1 MLASINPLGE
11 RARRTRF
18 GRTMGWYLVAS
29 TLGGALI
36 GAAAGAIG
44 MGLHAVVNPSDLAVG
59 VAVVVVCLVG
69 LAFDVPLGGLR
80 LPTVHRQ
87 VNENWLAR
95 YRGWV
100 YGSGFGFQLGLGV
113 ATIVTSATVYVA
125 LLLALLTGSWIGGA
139 VVGATFGLVRA
150 SPLLA
155 MRRVEDPAGIRRVLR
170 RAATWAGRAR
180 MLALG
185 CLGVVA
191 AVGLVGVVVGA

>member
-113 ATIVTSATVYVA
+113 ATIVISATVYVA

>member
-29 TLGGALI
+29 TVGGAVS
-36 GAAAGAIG
+36 GAAAGALG
-44 MGLHAVVNPSDLAVG
+44 MVLHVLVEPSDLAVG
-59 VAVVVVCLVG
+59 VAVVVVCLAG
-69 LAFDVPLGGLR
+69 LAFDVPLPGLR

-100 YGSGFGFQLGLGV
+100 YGTGFGFQLGLGV

-125 LLLALLTGSWIGGA
+125 LLLALLTGSWWGGA
-139 VVGATFGLVRA
+139 IVGATFGLVRA
-150 SPLLA
+150 LPLLA

-170 RAATWAGRAR
+170 QAAAWAGRAR
-180 MLALG
+180 MAALG
-185 CLGVVA
+185 CLGMVA
-191 AVGLVGVVVGA
+191 AVGLVALVAGA

>member
-29 TLGGALI
+29 TLGGALS

-44 MGLHAVVNPSDLAVG
+44 MALHAVVNPSDLAVG

-69 LAFDVPLGGLR
+69 LAFDVPLAGLR

-100 YGSGFGFQLGLGV
+100 YGTGFGFQLGLGV

-150 SPLLA
+150 LPLLA

-170 RAATWAGRAR
+170 RAAAWAGRAR
-180 MLALG
+180 VLALG

-191 AVGLVGVVVGA
+191 AVGLVAVVVGA

>member
-113 ATIVTSATVYVA
+113 ATIVISATVYVA

-150 SPLLA
+150 VPLLA

-191 AVGLVGVVVGA
+191 AVGLVAVVVGA

>member
-29 TLGGALI
+29 TVGGAVS
-36 GAAAGAIG
+36 GAAAGAVG
-44 MGLHAVVNPSDLAVG
+44 MWLHALVHPSTLAVG

-69 LAFDVPLGGLR
+69 LAFDVPLLGLR

-100 YGSGFGFQLGLGV
+100 YGTGFGFQLGLGV

-125 LLLALLTGSWIGGA
+125 LLLALLTGSWVGGA
-139 VVGATFGLVRA
+139 VVGATFGLARA
-150 SPLLA
+150 LPLLA

-170 RAATWAGRAR
+170 QAARWAGRAR
-180 MLALG
+180 IVALG

-191 AVGLVGVVVGA
+191 AVGLVAVVVGA